1 MKDPLVLE
9 AELLEGMPSPR
20 KQKRVTKKKFYS
32 TKNVPQEVAVR
43 RQVAEEIGDA
53 EPTRDEKFILLQKY
67 GVAAPRIDRLVTKP
81 KWMGET
87 TWKRKM
93 NEWSKMTHGL
103 VKGFQPK
110 RKPQPSLPQK
120 HVQYQKP
127 VPGLKGSRP
136 WSQIKH
142 KRPSRP
148 SNSNNSRPNS
158 ARGLTANRPR

>member
-20 KQKRVTKKKFYS
+20 KQKRITKKKFFS
-32 TKNVPQEVAVR
+32 TKNVPLEVGVR

-67 GVAAPRIDRLVTKP
+67 GASAPRIDRFVTKP
-81 KWMGET
+81 KWMTEA
-87 TWKRKM
+87 TWKRKL

-110 RKPQPSLPQK
+110 RKPQVILDK
-120 HVQYQKP
+120 NGKV
-127 VPGLKGSRP
+127 LARP
-136 WSQIKH
+136 WNPKH
-142 KRPSRP
+142 HKHPNSRP
-148 SNSNNSRPNS
+148 SKSNSFRPNS
-158 ARGLTANRPR
+158 AQVRTGNRPN

>member
-20 KQKRVTKKKFYS
+20 KQKRIAKKKFFS
-32 TKNVPQEVAVR
+32 TKHVPLEVGVR

-81 KWMGET
+81 KWMGES
-87 TWKRKM
+87 TWKRKL

-110 RKPQPSLPQK
+110 KRFPQQSQPGEGRPPQK
-120 HVQYQKP
+120 H
-127 VPGLKGSRP
+127 SRP
-136 WSQIKH
+136 WRGDKTGRYNSR
-142 KRPSRP
+142 RPN
-148 SNSNNSRPNS
+148 NSNNSRPNS
-158 ARGLTANRPR
+158 ARVQTGNRPN